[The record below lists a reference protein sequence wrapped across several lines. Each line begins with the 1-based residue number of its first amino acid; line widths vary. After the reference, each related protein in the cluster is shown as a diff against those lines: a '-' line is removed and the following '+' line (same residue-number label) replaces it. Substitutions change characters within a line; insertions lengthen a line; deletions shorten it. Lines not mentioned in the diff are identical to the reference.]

1 MNLHRNIMKKESI
14 TIVVLLLINVL
25 LVGCNGLDS
34 ASTSLSIVYGF
45 TTVAALLL
53 LVAYGALV
61 HKKELWFLLLFSCV
75 FIVNLGYFALS
86 ISKSLEE
93 ALLANR
99 IAYLGSVFLPM
110 SMFMIIMNVCGI
122 RYKRI
127 VPGLLLCICIIVFL
141 VAASPGYLDIYYK
154 EVSFN
159 MNSGVGMLEKT
170 YGEWHCLY
178 LFYLVSYFGIMVITI
193 IHSSLLKRMESKL
206 YAIMLAGA
214 VLVNIGVWLLEQL
227 VDIEFEFLAVSYI
240 ISEFFMLS
248 LCLIRQEQV
257 SNEEKSSI
265 NEMREVRDKETVQQ
279 QSKEESSSQLET
291 NGLNT
296 VTDSKAPEPEQ
307 DNTIIDEQTQLFLE
321 GVSNLT
327 PTEKKIYHCY
337 LDGKTTK
344 EILKEMNITENTLKY
359 HNKNIYGKLG
369 VSSRKQLKEI
379 AKNL

>member
-1 MNLHRNIMKKESI
+1 MNIHKSMMRKEKIAIMA
-14 TIVVLLLINVL
+14 LLLINVF
-25 LVGCNGLDS
+25 LVGCDGLDS
-34 ASTSLSIVYGF
+34 KSASLSIIYGV
-45 TTVAALLL
+45 TTIVALLL

-61 HKKELWFLLLFSCV
+61 HKKELWFLLLFSSV
-75 FIVNLGYFALS
+75 FIVNIGYFAIS
-86 ISKSLEE
+86 ISKNLEE

-110 SMFMIIMNVCGI
+110 SMFMIIMNVCEI
-122 RYKRI
+122 RYKKI
-127 VPGLLLCICIIVFL
+127 VPGFLLIISIVVFF

-154 EVSFN
+154 AVSFSVN
-159 MNSGVGMLEKT
+159 QGVGMLNKT

-178 LFYLVSYFGIMVITI
+178 LFYLMLYFGVMVITI
-193 IHSSLLKRMESKL
+193 IHSSFLRRMESKL

-214 VLVNIGVWLLEQL
+214 VLVNIGVWMLEQL
-227 VDIEFEFLAVSYI
+227 VNIEFEFLAVSYI
-240 ISEFFMLS
+240 ISEFFMIS
-248 LCLIRQEQV
+248 LCLIRQEQALRV
-257 SNEEKSSI
+257 EQHSVDRMCEAENAKTSQQLLVETSSKLAS
-265 NEMREVRDKETVQQ
+265 DA
-279 QSKEESSSQLET
+279 LET
-291 NGLNT
+291 GN
-296 VTDSKAPEPEQ
+296 EPVEPQAEQ
-307 DNTIIDEQTQLFLE
+307 ESVVSDEQTQLFLE

-337 LDGKTTK
+337 LDGKSTK